1 MQRYFAQIKDNNVY
15 LTKEDEHHILN
26 VIRSKVGDKIEVV
39 DNGNLF
45 LCEIISLK
53 PLSIKVVKNIDEDSE
68 LKNDI
73 TLYYCLSKGDKN
85 DLVIQ
90 KSTELGVK
98 RIVLVSSKRCVVKYD
113 NKNIENKIFRFY
125 KIAKEAAEQSH
136 RLIIPKIEGPF
147 DLRKLKDVIK
157 ENNLFV
163 AYEENKLDK
172 AFEVDKNMD
181 SIGILIGPEGGL
193 ELEEI
198 NCLNSIGFKCV
209 SLGKR
214 ILRTETAAIY
224 ALSVIS
230 NNLER

>member
-1 MQRYFAQIKDNNVY
+1 MQRYFGQIKDNNVY

-45 LCEIISLK
+45 LCEMISLK
-53 PLSIKVVKNIDEDSE
+53 PLSIKVVENINEDSE

-73 TLYYCLSKGDKN
+73 TLYYCLSKGEKN

-90 KSTELGVK
+90 KSTELGIK

-113 NKNIENKIFRFY
+113 NKNIENKILRFY

-172 AFEVDKNMD
+172 AFEVDKKMD

-198 NCLNSIGFKCV
+198 NYLNSIGFKCV